1 MFNLIGLRVAGTLR
15 ADIICRGKLV
25 FKVKSHITGYLN
37 RLWNWGLS
45 VGASCPAGRA
55 SCNSESTEENRQKL
69 ESTSFAGNV
78 VIIGCGS
85 VAQCTLPIL
94 LKETDISPTRIT
106 VVDFVDNRQRIQAQ
120 LSAGVTYLQQRI
132 NEENFSTL
140 LGSLLKAGD
149 LLIDLGW
156 NIDTVSLI
164 EWCRERGVLF
174 VNTSVEAWNP
184 YQDPERRDPREYTLY
199 VRQMELRKMVQR
211 WGRNDGPTAV
221 VDHGANPGLVSHFTK
236 HALREICERI
246 LVTKPNDSRAAAIA
260 NALEKRD
267 FKSMAQLANVQ
278 VIHVSERDT
287 QATHT
292 PKRVNEFVNT
302 WSIEGL
308 YEEGVAPAEMGWGT
322 HERTLPP
329 GGYEFEDGPRNA
341 ICLSS
346 LGVNTFVRSWVPS
359 GQIVGM
365 VIRHG
370 EAFGIS
376 DRLTVWHGNKAVYRP
391 TVHYVYCPSD
401 AAVASLHELRM
412 RQYELQPNHRILN
425 DEIVEGWDELGVL
438 LMGHDFNA
446 WWTGTVLD
454 IQEARELVPNQNAT
468 TVQVAIS
475 VVAAVQW
482 MFKNPRKGF
491 LLPDDMDEREV
502 LALSKRYLGRFVSEQ
517 VSWNP
522 LRDLDV
528 SYTAYGS
535 DKPKED
541 EMWQFGTF
549 CLGAGIL
556 R

>member
-1 MFNLIGLRVAGTLR
+1 MMMYLGMSMRNWASHWVRWWNRGLQLFGREQ
-15 ADIICRGKLV
+15 
-25 FKVKSHITGYLN
+25 
-37 RLWNWGLS
+37 
-45 VGASCPAGRA
+45 VGAWRFKD
-55 SCNSESTEENRQKL
+55 ERTEENREKL
-69 ESTSFAGNV
+69 EKASFAGNV

-85 VAQCTLPIL
+85 VSQCTLPIL
-94 LKETDISPTRIT
+94 LKETDISPTRVT
-106 VVDFVDNRQRIQAQ
+106 VVDFVDNRERIQQ
-120 LSAGVTYLQQRI
+120 HLTEGVTYIQHQI
-132 NEENFSTL
+132 NEENYATF
-140 LGSLLKAGD
+140 LGSLLKSGD

-164 EWCRERGVLF
+164 EWCREHGVLF

-184 YQDPERRDPREYTLY
+184 YQDPERKDPREYTLY
-199 VRQMELRKMVQR
+199 MRQMQLRKMVQR
-211 WGRNDGPTAV
+211 WGRNDGPTAI

-236 HALREICERI
+236 HALRQICERI
-246 LVTKPNDSRAAAIA
+246 LADKPKDKRAPAIVS
-260 NALEKRD
+260 ALEKRD
-267 FKSMAQLANVQ
+267 FKSMAHLANVQ

-287 QATHT
+287 QSTHT

-329 GGYEFEDGPRNA
+329 GGYEFQDGPRNA

-346 LGVNTFVRSWVPS
+346 LGVNTLVRSWVPS
-359 GQIVGM
+359 GPIVGM

-370 EAFGIS
+370 EAYGIS
-376 DRLTVWHGNKAVYRP
+376 DRLTVWHGNKAAYRP

-401 AAVASLHELRM
+401 ATIASLHELRM
-412 RQYELQPNHRILN
+412 RQYKLQSEHRILN

-446 WWTGTVLD
+446 WWAGTVLD
-454 IQEARELVPNQNAT
+454 IHAARALVPNQNAT

-475 VVAAVQW
+475 VVSAAMW
-482 MFKNPRKGF
+482 MFKNPRSGF
-491 LLPDDMDEREV
+491 LLPDDVDEREV
-502 LALSKRYLGRFVSEQ
+502 LSLAKKYLGRFVSEQ
-517 VSWNP
+517 VAWNP
-522 LRDLDV
+522 LRDLDT
-528 SYTAYGS
+528 SLTAYGS
-535 DKPKED
+535 AQPD
-541 EMWQFGTF
+541 ETDMWQFGTF